1 MVVTALRERPETELH
16 PESPAVKTITALRER
31 SKARVDVELDGAP
44 WRRVP
49 ADAVVRAGLTVGRT
63 LDRETARALGRELR
77 RSGAL
82 ARATRALAFSDRSR
96 RSLDDRL
103 AAAGVGA
110 EPRREALETLERAG
124 LVDDARFAAGRAAA
138 LAERGHGDAAI
149 RFDLERQ
156 GLGDERVAEALAGL
170 EPERER
176 ALRLVERRGR
186 GPKTARWLAGRGF
199 EPDIVEEVAGET

>member
-1 MVVTALRERPETELH
+1 MVVTALRELPRG
-16 PESPAVKTITALRER
+16 K
-31 SKARVDVELDGAP
+31 VDVELDGAP

-49 ADAVVRAGLTVGRT
+49 ADAVVRAGLMVGRA
-63 LDRETARALGRELR
+63 LDRETARTLGRELR

-82 ARATRALAFSDRSR
+82 ARATRALAARDRSR
-96 RSLDDRL
+96 QALDDRL
-103 AAAGVGA
+103 AAAGVAAG
-110 EPRREALETLERAG
+110 PRREALETLERVG

-149 RFDLERQ
+149 RFDLEQQ
-156 GLGDERVAEALAGL
+156 GLDDELVADALASL

-176 ALRLVERRGR
+176 ALRLAEQRGR

-199 EPDIVEEVAGET
+199 DPDTVDEVAGGG

>member
-1 MVVTALRERPETELH
+1 M
-16 PESPAVKTITALRER
+16 KTITALRELPR
-31 SKARVDVELDGAP
+31 GRVAVELDGAP

-49 ADAVVRAGLTVGRT
+49 VDAVVRAGLMVGRT

-82 ARATRALAFSDRSR
+82 ARAARVLAASDKSRQALDG
-96 RSLDDRL
+96 RL
-103 AAAGVGA
+103 AAAGVAA

-124 LVDDARFAAGRAAA
+124 LIDDARFAVTRATA
-138 LAERGHGDAAI
+138 LADRGHGDAAI

-156 GLGDERVAEALAGL
+156 GIDDEFVAEALAGL

-176 ALRLVERRGR
+176 AIRVAERRGR

-199 EPDIVEEVAGET
+199 ELETVEEVAGDA